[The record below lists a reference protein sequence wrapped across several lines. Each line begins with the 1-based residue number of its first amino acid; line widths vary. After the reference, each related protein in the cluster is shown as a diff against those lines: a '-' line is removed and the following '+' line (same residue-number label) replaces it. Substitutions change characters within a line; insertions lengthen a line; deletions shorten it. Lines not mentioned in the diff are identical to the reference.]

1 MKVGDTVFVG
11 RGDYKGLNGRITR
24 VLKYEYRIRCTHEF
38 DDDGGSDNFFCIG
51 DVNDVPKDD
60 IDAPKTDMKTLENQI
75 REKSVELAGLIL
87 KKKVLLDPDG
97 AMKKVERILET
108 MDV

>member
-1 MKVGDTVFVG
+1 MKVGDAVTVG
-11 RGDYKGLNGRITR
+11 RGDCKGLIGRITR
-24 VLKYEYRIRCTHEF
+24 VQKNTYRIRCTQDTDEYECDNSF
-38 DDDGGSDNFFCIG
+38 YCGEELSVEKSDI
-51 DVNDVPKDD
+51 DRPKDD
-60 IDAPKTDMKTLENQI
+60 LKVLENQI

>member
-1 MKVGDTVFVG
+1 MKIGDMVTVG
-11 RGDYKGLNGRITR
+11 RGDHKGLIGRVVRI
-24 VLKYEYRIRCTHEF
+24 LKHTYRIRCTQET
-38 DDDGGSDNFFCIG
+38 DDYDSDNCFYTG
-51 DVNDVPKDD
+51 EESDVEKCDIDKPKDD
-60 IDAPKTDMKTLENQI
+60 LKVLELQI

>member
-1 MKVGDTVFVG
+1 MKVGDTVTVG
-11 RGDYKGLNGRITR
+11 RGEHKGLTGRVIK
-24 VLKYEYRIRCTHEF
+24 VLKDTYRIKSTINTEDDYDADVTFYIGELLDVDKF
-38 DDDGGSDNFFCIG
+38 DIDH
-51 DVNDVPKDD
+51 PKDD
-60 IDAPKTDMKTLENQI
+60 LKVLENQI
-75 REKSVELAGLIL
+75 LEKSVELAGLIL